1 MFWLPIEDCGP
12 PDPGPPNAGSR
23 LGPPAA
29 AVRGAVLSEDGPPP
43 DGPAP
48 DRPPFDGAAAAPL
61 RTGSAWVEGPSCPV
75 RLLPRSQ
82 PSPAGSQLLPAGVPP
97 WAGASCVGW
106 PGRPAP
112 GAGDPGAGG
121 GGPALAAGLKDGGT
135 GTAGPAGPGVGPA
148 GGNPRG
154 PPPPAALPAP
164 PCR

>member
-1 MFWLPIEDCGP
+1 MFWLPIEDCEP

-29 AVRGAVLSEDGPPP
+29 AVRGAVPSEDGPPL
-43 DGPAP
+43 

-61 RTGSAWVEGPSCPV
+61 PVRTGSAWVEGPSCPV

-82 PSPAGSQLLPAGVPP
+82 PSPAGSQLLPAEVPP

-121 GGPALAAGLKDGGT
+121 GGPALAAGLKDGGM
-135 GTAGPAGPGVGPA
+135 GTVGPVAGPVAG
-148 GGNPRG
+148 
-154 PPPPAALPAP
+154 
-164 PCR
+164 